1 MARGAAVGT
10 GEELKALAKSVIDSY
25 EMRVRTVN
33 GLMEQAY
40 GFLRSFQMELE
51 EMIDRLRDNLARGES
66 LRKRDFDRMM
76 VDFTERRLS
85 HQLTA
90 EDVLNRFQKEET
102 EMIDRLRKIVVSGGR
117 SNLKDMEL
125 IRDDILKRQKERE
138 ASVIQALKRIQ
149 VEQEELKAAIKR
161 LLSKGEEVRMKDFKL
176 MLKSLRVQQCV
187 QDTQLDG
194 MLEDLDLARSRV
206 QSQWQAVV
214 SCH

>member
-1 MARGAAVGT
+1 MARGATVGP
-10 GEELKALAKSVIDSY
+10 GEELKALANSVIDSY

-51 EMIDRLRDNLARGES
+51 EMIDRLRDNLAKGES
-66 LRKRDFDRMM
+66 LRKKDFDRMM
-76 VDFTERRLS
+76 SDFTERRMF

-90 EDVLNRFQKEET
+90 EDVLNRFQKEEM
-102 EMIDRLRKIVVSGGR
+102 EMIDRLRQIIVSGGH

-138 ASVIQALKRIQ
+138 AGVIQALKRIQ
-149 VEQEELKAAIKR
+149 VEQEELKAAIKH
-161 LLSKGEEVRMKDFKL
+161 LLSKGEDVRIKDFKL
-176 MLKSLRVQQCV
+176 MLQSLRVQQSA
-187 QDTQLDG
+187 QDSQLDR

-206 QSQWQAVV
+206 QSQWQAVAG
-214 SCH
+214 CH

>member
-1 MARGAAVGT
+1 VGT
-10 GEELKALAKSVIDSY
+10 GEELRALANSVIDSY

-51 EMIDRLRDNLARGES
+51 EMIDRLRDNLAKGES
-66 LRKRDFDRMM
+66 LRKKDFDRMM
-76 VDFTERRLS
+76 ADFTERRLS

-90 EDVLNRFQKEET
+90 EDVLSRFQKEEM
-102 EMIDRLRKIVVSGGR
+102 EMIDRLRKIIVSGGR
-117 SNLKDMEL
+117 SNLKDMEA

-138 ASVIQALKRIQ
+138 AGVIQALKRIQ

-161 LLSKGEEVRMKDFKL
+161 LLSKGDDVRINDFKL
-176 MLKSLRVQQCV
+176 MLKSLRVQRSV
-187 QDTQLDG
+187 QATQLDG
-194 MLEDLDLARSRV
+194 MLEDLDMARSRV

-214 SCH
+214 GCH

>member
-1 MARGAAVGT
+1 MGT
-10 GEELKALAKSVIDSY
+10 GDELRALANSVIDSY

-40 GFLRSFQMELE
+40 GFLRGFQLELE
-51 EMIDRLRDNLARGES
+51 EMIDRLRDNLAKTES
-66 LRKRDFDRMM
+66 LRKSDFDRMM
-76 VDFTERRLS
+76 AAFTERRLS
-85 HQLTA
+85 QQLKA
-90 EDVLNRFQKEET
+90 EEVLSRFQKEET

-138 ASVIQALKRIQ
+138 AGVIQALKRIQ

-161 LLSKGEEVRMKDFKL
+161 LLSKGDDVRLKDFKL
-176 MLKSLRVQQCV
+176 MLKSLRVHQRV
-187 QDTQLDG
+187 QDTKLDG
-194 MLEDLDLARSRV
+194 MIEDLDLARSRV

-214 SCH
+214 GCH

>member
-1 MARGAAVGT
+1 VGT
-10 GEELKALAKSVIDSY
+10 GEELKALANSVIDSY

-51 EMIDRLRDNLARGES
+51 EMIDRLRDNLAKGES
-66 LRKRDFDRMM
+66 LRKKDFDRMM
-76 VDFTERRLS
+76 ADFTERRLS

-90 EDVLNRFQKEET
+90 EDVLSRFQKEET
-102 EMIDRLRKIVVSGGR
+102 EMIDRLRKIIVSGGR
-117 SNLKDMEL
+117 SDLKDMEL

-194 MLEDLDLARSRV
+194 MLEDLDLARRRV
-206 QSQWQAVV
+206 QSQWQAVAG
-214 SCH
+214 CH

>member
-1 MARGAAVGT
+1 MARGATVET
-10 GEELKALAKSVIDSY
+10 GEELKALANSVIDSY

-66 LRKRDFDRMM
+66 LRKSDFDRMM

-90 EDVLNRFQKEET
+90 EDVLSRFQKEET
-102 EMIDRLRKIVVSGGR
+102 EMIDRLRRIIVSGGR

-138 ASVIQALKRIQ
+138 AGVIQALKRIQ

-161 LLSKGEEVRMKDFKL
+161 LLSKGEDVRMKDFKL
-176 MLKSLRVQQCV
+176 MLKSLRVQQGA

-206 QSQWQAVV
+206 QRQWQAVV

>member
-1 MARGAAVGT
+1 VGT
-10 GEELKALAKSVIDSY
+10 GEELRALANSVIDSY

-51 EMIDRLRDNLARGES
+51 EMIDQLRDNLARGES
-66 LRKRDFDRMM
+66 LRKKDFDRMM
-76 VDFTERRLS
+76 ADFTERRLS

-90 EDVLNRFQKEET
+90 EDVLSRFQKEEM
-102 EMIDRLRKIVVSGGR
+102 EMIDRLRKIIVSGGR
-117 SNLKDMEL
+117 SNLKDMEA

-138 ASVIQALKRIQ
+138 AGVIQALKRIQ

-161 LLSKGEEVRMKDFKL
+161 LLSKGDDVRINDFKL
-176 MLKSLRVQQCV
+176 MLKSLRVQRSV
-187 QDTQLDG
+187 QATQLDG

-214 SCH
+214 GCH

>member
-1 MARGAAVGT
+1 VGT
-10 GEELKALAKSVIDSY
+10 GDELKALANSVIDSY

-51 EMIDRLRDNLARGES
+51 EMIDRLRDNLAKGES
-66 LRKRDFDRMM
+66 LRKKDFDRMM
-76 VDFTERRLS
+76 ADFTERRLS

-90 EDVLNRFQKEET
+90 EDVLSRFQKEET
-102 EMIDRLRKIVVSGGR
+102 EMIDRLRKIIVSGGR
-117 SNLKDMEL
+117 SNLNDMEA

-161 LLSKGEEVRMKDFKL
+161 LLSKGEDVRMKDFKL
-176 MLKSLRVQQCV
+176 MLKSLRVQQGV

>member
-1 MARGAAVGT
+1 MGT
-10 GEELKALAKSVIDSY
+10 GEELKALANSIIDSY
-25 EMRVRTVN
+25 EARVRTVK

-66 LRKRDFDRMM
+66 LRKKDFDRMM
-76 VDFTERRLS
+76 ADFTERWLS

-90 EDVLNRFQKEET
+90 EDVLTRFQKEET
-102 EMIDRLRKIVVSGGR
+102 EMIDRLRKIIVSGDR

-125 IRDDILKRQKERE
+125 IQDDILKRQKERE
-138 ASVIQALKRIQ
+138 AGVIQTLKRIQ

-161 LLSKGEEVRMKDFKL
+161 LLSKGDDVRITDFKL
-176 MLKSLRVQQCV
+176 MLKSLRVQQGI
-187 QDTQLDG
+187 QDTQLDS

-206 QSQWQAVV
+206 QSQWQAVLGG
-214 SCH
+214 H

>member
-1 MARGAAVGT
+1 VGT
-10 GEELKALAKSVIDSY
+10 GEELKALANSVIDSY

-51 EMIDRLRDNLARGES
+51 EMIDRLRDNLAKGES
-66 LRKRDFDRMM
+66 LRKKDFDRMM
-76 VDFTERRLS
+76 ADFTERRLS

-90 EDVLNRFQKEET
+90 EDVLSRFQKEET
-102 EMIDRLRKIVVSGGR
+102 EMIDRLRKIIVSGGR
-117 SNLKDMEL
+117 SDLKDMEL

-161 LLSKGEEVRMKDFKL
+161 LLSKGDDVRMKDFKL

>member
-1 MARGAAVGT
+1 MGT
-10 GEELKALAKSVIDSY
+10 GDELKALANSVIDFY

-40 GFLRSFQMELE
+40 GFLKGFQLELE
-51 EMIDRLRDNLARGES
+51 EMIDRLRDNLAKTES
-66 LRKRDFDRMM
+66 LRKSDFDRMM
-76 VDFTERRLS
+76 AAFTERRLS
-85 HQLTA
+85 QQLKA
-90 EDVLNRFQKEET
+90 EEVLSRFQKEET

-138 ASVIQALKRIQ
+138 AGVIQVLKRIQ

-161 LLSKGEEVRMKDFKL
+161 LLSKGDDVRLKDFKL
-176 MLKSLRVQQCV
+176 MLKSIRVHQRV
-187 QDTQLDG
+187 LDTKLDG
-194 MLEDLDLARSRV
+194 MIEDLDLARNRV

-214 SCH
+214 GCH

>member
-1 MARGAAVGT
+1 MGT
-10 GEELKALAKSVIDSY
+10 GDELKALANSVIDSY

-51 EMIDRLRDNLARGES
+51 EMIDRLRDNLAKGES
-66 LRKRDFDRMM
+66 LRKKDFDRMM
-76 VDFTERRLS
+76 ADFTERRLS

-90 EDVLNRFQKEET
+90 EDVLSRFQKEEM
-102 EMIDRLRKIVVSGGR
+102 EMIDRLRKIVISGGR
-117 SNLKDMEL
+117 SNLKDMEV

-138 ASVIQALKRIQ
+138 SSVIQALKRIQ

-161 LLSKGEEVRMKDFKL
+161 LLSKGEDVRMKDFKL

-187 QDTQLDG
+187 QDTQLEG
-194 MLEDLDLARSRV
+194 MLEDLDFARSRV